1 MNESMNKDF
10 EVKKAQT
17 STFVVKIDSERCCL
31 AWRGLQGDLIAA
43 FQYIT
48 GLTRKLGINIL
59 DGHVVIGQGVMV

>member
-1 MNESMNKDF
+1 MIRTVTVTESMNKDF

-43 FQYIT
+43 FQYIK
-48 GLTRKLGINIL
+48 GPYKKVGN
-59 DGHVVIGQGVMV
+59 

>member
-1 MNESMNKDF
+1 MIRTVTVTESMNKDF

-43 FQYIT
+43 FQYLT
-48 GLTRKLGINIL
+48 GPYKKVGN
-59 DGHVVIGQGVMV
+59 